1 MERIEARPPMSAHYT
16 YRVTWYAG
24 DNEYV
29 GLCYEFPLLS
39 WLEPTAAAAFAGIRR
54 LVAEVLADMQAA
66 GETPPPAIAGLP
78 YVEQTAAFIAALHEA
93 DLSDIYAAREGA
105 ALPV

>member
-1 MERIEARPPMSAHYT
+1 MERIAAKPPVSAHYT

-39 WLEPTAAAAFAGIRR
+39 WL
-54 LVAEVLADMQAA
+54 
-66 GETPPPAIAGLP
+66 
-78 YVEQTAAFIAALHEA
+78 
-93 DLSDIYAAREGA
+93 
-105 ALPV
+105 